1 MEHDT
6 YSNLPE
12 IAEDSRGDEDEAS
25 FATSRNTSNNRGRA
39 PFSMAQQNREQ
50 DDDYK
55 MVEFTGGAHMKSIIQ
70 FNHESEDL
78 GLDSSEVLEAFEIT
92 KEITN
97 TVRKELTRV
106 E

>member
-1 MEHDT
+1 
-6 YSNLPE
+6 
-12 IAEDSRGDEDEAS
+12 
-25 FATSRNTSNNRGRA
+25 
-39 PFSMAQQNREQ
+39 
-50 DDDYK
+50 